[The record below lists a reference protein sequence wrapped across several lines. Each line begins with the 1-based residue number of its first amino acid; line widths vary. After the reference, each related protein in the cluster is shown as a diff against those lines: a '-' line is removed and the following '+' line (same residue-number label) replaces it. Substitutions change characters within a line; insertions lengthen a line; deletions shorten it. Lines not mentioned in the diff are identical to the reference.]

1 MKLLDDMTEWVK
13 EVPLA
18 PQANQRFGNLAFR
31 EYIALVE
38 AVSRMNKLAIMLTIQ
53 RIPAYFEEPSIP
65 KQLPAQL
72 LPLLLNSNAFGHAT
86 RLDYGTGHELA
97 FMLGLWCC
105 VVSGWVGGEGKEDE
119 EDEMILRVFAR
130 WVTHSIERL
139 RLICRYLD
147 LATLLQSTYKLEP
160 AGSHGV
166 WGLDD
171 YCFLPSAALSF

>member
-31 EYIALVE
+31 DYIALVE
-38 AVSRMNKLAIMLTIQ
+38 AVSETSKSVIVLTNQ
-53 RIPAYFEEPSIP
+53 RIPAYFNDQSIP
-65 KQLPAQL
+65 EPLPAQL
-72 LPLLLNSNAFGHAT
+72 LPLLISSNAFGHAT

-97 FMLGLWCC
+97 FILGLWCC

-130 WVTHSIERL
+130 WVTIVCKIAETDLQIPGSGHSVAIN
-139 RLICRYLD
+139 I
-147 LATLLQSTYKLEP
+147 
-160 AGSHGV
+160 
-166 WGLDD
+166 
-171 YCFLPSAALSF
+171 